1 VVEVRLL
8 ILWEWRELVVVE
20 LEPIQRQMAR
30 LALLIQVAAVVV
42 DLGMLAQL
50 FQGQAVVV

>member
-1 VVEVRLL
+1 
-8 ILWEWRELVVVE
+8 VVVE